1 MYTYYFV
8 SLHTKEIWW
17 KPALTLCQIIQ
28 FIVMNSQAIYMLATG
43 CDKYPRRII
52 TAYLYYIVSLLVLFA
67 NFFIASYV
75 LKSEKKSKSKRS

>member
-17 KPALTLCQIIQ
+17 KSALTLSQIIQ
-28 FIVMNSQAIYMLATG
+28 FVIMNSQAAYLLTTG
-43 CDKYPRRII
+43 CNKYPRNII
-52 TAYLYYIVSLLVLFA
+52 YAYLYYIISLLILFM

-75 LKSEKKSKSKRS
+75 VKKNKKSKRN